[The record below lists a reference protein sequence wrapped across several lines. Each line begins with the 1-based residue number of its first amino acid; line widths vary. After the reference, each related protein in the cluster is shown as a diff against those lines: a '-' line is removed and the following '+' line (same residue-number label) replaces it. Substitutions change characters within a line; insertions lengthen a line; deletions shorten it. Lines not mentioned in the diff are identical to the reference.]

1 MEKLEL
7 SPEEIRK
14 MGKKWGDL
22 ILSGMSFDEV
32 RARYR
37 SADRPNGLTI
47 EDCLK
52 GLSPEEV
59 MSMYKP
65 EERLKGLS
73 IEDCLK
79 GLTTEDCLKGL
90 TTEDRLKGIPIEEI
104 EAYFL
109 KMKKKGRKKH
119 T

>member
-1 MEKLEL
+1 MKGKRFSEKGEHMEKLEL

-37 SADRPNGLTI
+37 SADRPNGLTT

-52 GLSPEEV
+52 GLT
-59 MSMYKP
+59 
-65 EERLKGLS
+65 

-79 GLTTEDCLKGL
+79 VLTTEDCLKGL
-90 TTEDRLKGIPIEEI
+90 TIEDRLKGIPIEEI
-104 EAYFL
+104 EAYLL
-109 KMKKKGRKKH
+109 KIKKKGRKKH